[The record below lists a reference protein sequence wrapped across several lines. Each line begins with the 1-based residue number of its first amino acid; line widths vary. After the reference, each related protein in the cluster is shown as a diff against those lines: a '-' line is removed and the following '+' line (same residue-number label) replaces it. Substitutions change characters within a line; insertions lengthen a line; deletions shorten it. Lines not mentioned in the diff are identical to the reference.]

1 MFKLKDFTDVWVSP
15 NAPIQLASA
24 LAAYETATAKSPA
37 GYTTYE
43 EFEATRS
50 ALMRLGEAFAKIV
63 QENATN
69 PAASRGI
76 ALIKANTRELTATK
90 QSLDSEYAKRVG
102 QAEAELKYA
111 EGAIVT
117 THGTLGDHYERML
130 ALFKSAADAKKKIE
144 KGDGADLAEG
154 LTQMAASAKTVE
166 GAIGPLMTA
175 LRGDPRVSNVRLR
188 GAEGICKDF
197 AVGGK
202 ELERLGDFKK
212 NMALF
217 KEAEER
223 AKKTE
228 SLATLTKQYL
238 KACVLLTAKDKSD
251 AEKTDAIM
259 AKLAKKVDEAIAKG
273 RGDIAKN
280 QTGPVD
286 NFNLDAANAGT
297 RKSLVDL
304 EAILR
309 DKLRLVPN
317 RVTEVRILIEEL
329 GGLAPASAK
338 AEIKAQKDKLAAFEK
353 EVDAWVKKHK
363 KAADAIPDL
372 VKKIDKKLGK
382 KG

>member
-1 MFKLKDFTDVWVSP
+1 VFKLKDFTDVWVSP

-24 LAAYETATAKSPA
+24 LAAYESATSKAPA
-37 GYTTYE
+37 TFTSYD
-43 EFEATRS
+43 EFEAARA
-50 ALMRLGEAFAKIV
+50 ALLRLGEAFAQIV
-63 QENATN
+63 KENAAN

-76 ALIKANTRELTATK
+76 ALIKTHTRELTATK

-102 QAEAELKYA
+102 QAEAELQYV
-111 EGAIVT
+111 EGAILKAY
-117 THGTLGDHYERML
+117 GALGDHYERML
-130 ALFKSAADAKKKIE
+130 ALFKSAAEAKKEIE
-144 KGDGADLAEG
+144 KGDAAGLAEG
-154 LTQMAASAKTVE
+154 LAQMAASSKAVE

-175 LRGDPRVSNVRLR
+175 LRQDARVSAVRLR
-188 GAEGICKDF
+188 GADGICKDF

-202 ELERLGDFKK
+202 EFDRLADFKK

-238 KACVLLTAKDKSD
+238 KACVLLTAKDKTD
-251 AEKTDAIM
+251 AEKTEAIM
-259 AKLAKKVDEAIAKG
+259 AKLAKKVDQAIEKG

-280 QTGPVD
+280 QTSTVD
-286 NFNLDAANAGT
+286 NFDLDAANAGT
-297 RKSLVDL
+297 RKNLVDL
-304 EAILR
+304 ESILR

-317 RVTEVRILIEEL
+317 RVTEVRILIDEL
-329 GGLAPASAK
+329 GGLAPGSAK
-338 AEIKAQKDKLAAFEK
+338 AELKAQKDKLAAFEK

-372 VKKIDKKLGK
+372 V
-382 KG
+382 